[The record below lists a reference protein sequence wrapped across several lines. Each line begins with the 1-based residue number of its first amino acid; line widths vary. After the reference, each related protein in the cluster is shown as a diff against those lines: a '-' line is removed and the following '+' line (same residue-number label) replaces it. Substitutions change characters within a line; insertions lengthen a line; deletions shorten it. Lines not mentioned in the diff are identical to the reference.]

1 MNSKL
6 NTEHTTDHW
15 FNPKALLAKPRARGW
30 IHLIATPLVL
40 MAAMFAITVPETFTQ
55 RLSVAVF
62 GVCSV
67 VLFGS
72 SAVYHRG
79 TWSGRVSAVLRRLDH
94 SNIFLLIAGTYTP
107 LAVLLL
113 PINQS
118 QVLLAVIWVA
128 AIAGILLRQLW
139 SSAPRWLYVLLYVA
153 LGWVAV
159 WYLPD
164 FYTASG
170 GWVIAFIVLGGLFY
184 TLGAVIYALKKPNWF
199 PYSFGFH
206 EIFHVCTVIAW
217 TCHYVAIF
225 LAM

>member
-79 TWSGRVSAVLRRLDH
+79 TWSARVSAVLRRLDH

-113 PINQS
+113 PTDQT
-118 QVLLAVIWVA
+118 QVLLTVIWVA
-128 AIAGILLRQLW
+128 AIAGILVRQLW
-139 SSAPRWLYVLLYVA
+139 SSAPRWLYVLLYIA

-164 FYTASG
+164 FYLASG
-170 GWVIAFIVLGGLFY
+170 GWVVAFIVLGGVFY
-184 TLGAVIYALKKPNWF
+184 TLGAVIYALKRPNWF

-217 TCHYVAIF
+217 TCHYVAII

>member
-6 NTEHTTDHW
+6 NTGHTTDHW

-79 TWSGRVSAVLRRLDH
+79 TWSARVSAVLRRLDH

-118 QVLLAVIWVA
+118 QVLLTVIWVA